1 MKFYINKVS
10 FKVSISLTHLTFG
23 ERGAGQGYTFH
34 YASVV
39 HTLDVLSYFS
49 YLFEQIA
56 TPCLL
61 TIGPK

>member
-34 YASVV
+34 YASLV
-39 HTLDVLSYFS
+39 HTLDVLSYFLAYLHGITLFGS
-49 YLFEQIA
+49 Y
-56 TPCLL
+56 
-61 TIGPK
+61 G